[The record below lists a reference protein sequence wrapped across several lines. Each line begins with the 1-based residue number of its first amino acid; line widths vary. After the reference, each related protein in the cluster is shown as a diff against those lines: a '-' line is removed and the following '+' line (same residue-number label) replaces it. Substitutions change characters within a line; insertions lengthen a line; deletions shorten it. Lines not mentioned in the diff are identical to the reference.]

1 MAIPEAFWYARVHTT
16 VLKEAQLPKIWA
28 NRPSSGLAG
37 SNVLPITENDL

>member
-28 NRPSSGLAG
+28 NRPPG
-37 SNVLPITENDL
+37 SRDVQADFLILKPAR